1 MKNAHPSI
9 LLQYCQ
15 KNDIKCEALEHYVNN
30 RDVII
35 QKVMNDYQLKREM
48 LSNYFEVF

>member
-1 MKNAHPSI
+1 MPTHLFYFNIVK
-9 LLQYCQ
+9 
-15 KNDIKCEALEHYVNN
+15 KNDIKCEALEHYLNN